1 MSILDKIRGIATE
14 PQQIEDDVMEEVWEY
29 KNGKLVLIKTKVVI
43 TDDNAE
49 EGQ

>member
-1 MSILDKIRGIATE
+1 MSILDKIRRIATE
-14 PQQIEDDVMEEVWEY
+14 PQQFDDEVVEEEWER
-29 KNGKLVLIKTKVVI
+29 KGGKLVLVKTKVVI